1 MNHYDNHAN
10 LIDYVAPHKIK
21 VVRKDKP
28 NFTDVANLSD
38 NELAEKLDD
47 VEMRIA
53 DIAELYSIAQRE
65 DTFERLLKVSSFKSV
80 ICREIRKRNLK
91 TNAELKSEIQE
102 LEEKV
107 KVLHFS
113 GNEEIEKKIAKLE
126 AANNSLKGE
135 VAAYRAKFAKA
146 EDKEKNNASAEKT
159 KNLTAQIEQLK
170 AALAQNREAE
180 KTKRHEINVKNDK
193 FACEYLLEYVR
204 QLVDESEMKDI
215 EMDLKEIR
223 EREIKELI

>member
-10 LIDYVAPHKIK
+10 SIDYILPHKIEI
-21 VVRKDKP
+21 VRKDKP
-28 NFTDVANLSD
+28 AFTDAANLSD

-47 VEMRIA
+47 IEIRISE
-53 DIAELYSIAQRE
+53 IKELYEIAKRD
-65 DTFERLLKVSSFKSV
+65 DTFERLLRASKFKSV
-80 ICREIRKRNLK
+80 ICREIRKRGLK
-91 TNAELKSEIQE
+91 TNSELKAEVQE
-102 LEEKV
+102 LKEKL
-107 KVLHFS
+107 KDATFNPDS
-113 GNEEIEKKIAKLE
+113 EKKIAKLE

-135 VAAYRAKFAKA
+135 VAAYRAKFAKVEA
-146 EDKEKNNASAEKT
+146 KE

-193 FACEYLLEYVR
+193 FACKYLLEYLR
-204 QLVDESEMKDI
+204 QLVDESEMKNI
-215 EMDLKEIR
+215 EIDLKEIR